1 MSTTVGRNSLI
12 MACGTAASRV
22 TGQIRTIFLVGA
34 LGTTGIAANAY
45 QAGAQIPQVIFN
57 LLSTGVFNAVL
68 VPQIVRTLKQKDAD
82 ERLSKLIT
90 LSIALLLAITLLMA
104 SGTPLL
110 TMLYLDSSWTPA
122 QRALANAFT
131 LWCMPQILFYGLYTV
146 LGQILAAK
154 GRFATYA
161 WSSVGA
167 NVISCIGFGAFIMLF
182 GNAGR
187 QPMSFWTSGKIA
199 LTAGAWTAGVAF
211 QALVLFIPLLRCGIH
226 YRPRWGLHGLGLRS
240 MGQVAVWSIAMV
252 LLNQLMG
259 IVNSRVN
266 TGAPTAGGDLYGIAG
281 NASYQYAYTI
291 YVLPYS
297 IIAVSITTAVFPR
310 MSRAISEHRIGDARA
325 DLSSSLRSTGL
336 AMFFFTAVM
345 IAMPVPLVKALI
357 PSTNVH
363 GAILISGPLI
373 GLLVGLVPTSAFL
386 LVQRAF
392 YAYEDGRSPFLFA
405 AADNAVQLLLLL
417 TSLRFAP
424 PKYWTLMVALS
435 LSLSYIITFPW
446 VFWLLRRRFGGR
458 IDGKRIIIMHVKALI
473 AGAAACACGLFLN
486 PLVTRLVGAKV
497 SSVNGHMSWWQSIV
511 ICAILTIVVTAVY
524 AGLLWLMR
532 VEEFSSLI
540 VTMKARLLRRT
551 STATSVSTPAESETE
566 EAQAQNAE
574 VEEGTTAIAENDNH
588 YDDYSLGDDGTS
600 ENDGSAERA
609 AETVTDLERP
619 VQDQPVQD
627 QPRGIPS
634 DNLPPSFAPTVNR
647 KGQRPSIK
655 SVVLP
660 NVAAN
665 AAGAAAGIAAGNN
678 AQPRIPTILPTPH
691 HSTRQAASVAAAQPT
706 IPTARMSASPLSQRM
721 TAEHGETTTM
731 KPQLGD
737 TVIGRYTL
745 VSSLRE
751 SDGLSAWIANDRMLA
766 QSCQL
771 FIITD
776 TSVLPQINEAAS
788 TLALANSRYC
798 TPVLQLQHVG
808 DAAVVITEPDSG
820 LALAEY
826 MQRSSSSFL
835 SYDAIRSI
843 VGQCTQAVQELLDT
857 GLTHTALSTDTIRV
871 ICKRGL
877 ALHTEDGETIVPM
890 ATLAE
895 LSALL
900 GAWEPFGNLSDHDI
914 ILPSVSGSASIS
926 MVALRDTSDDKI
938 VELPD
943 GLVTSTKLPELSI
956 SEAGLAAGAEARFVN
971 EQRLAQQAFLAQL
984 PGDPPSAD
992 QPVIPEAELFE
1003 PDTAEPS
1010 KTLASLQS
1018 KVGQLMGSLRKDGE
1032 PESPVTTSTAEE
1044 TAIEQPMPV
1053 YAPLPASFPPAA
1065 KPHRSATGA
1074 TKAQAQSG
1082 NGVNVP
1088 ANAAGASG
1096 VVGGTG
1102 KPRTTGA
1109 TGEIQSIVANMPNV
1123 PLPEENDNERTRA
1136 GSIPPLPQSG
1146 EAQVSEGEQTVAGS
1160 HPTTRAAQPIATNAM
1175 PQPRAHMSE
1184 SLAALAARSAKA
1196 AASGDAVM
1204 PPSFAVSASAPGANG
1219 AAIPGS
1225 SKSRTRMT
1233 APISRDALRNMSGGR
1248 PAAAPGANVP
1258 GVQTPAQ
1265 RAQSDAFDP
1274 TVTVPLLGTDGTSVD
1289 QLPPMAQI
1297 MPPSFAPQQV
1307 HDVNASNVGRNIE
1320 EDLPDQ
1326 PLWGQLKIK
1335 VIAIVVALVLLVV
1348 GLVAA
1353 WFILN
1358 GDNHGG
1364 GSDNQDWPNK
1374 TDIDNVPFGNSTTQ
1388 NSTSKNSA
1396 AQSDI
1401 VYIRVL

>member
-22 TGQIRTIFLVGA
+22 TGQI
-34 LGTTGIAANAY
+34 
-45 QAGAQIPQVIFN
+45 
-57 LLSTGVFNAVL
+57 
-68 VPQIVRTLKQKDAD
+68 
-82 ERLSKLIT
+82 IT

-473 AGAAACACGLFLN
+473 AGATACACGLFLN
-486 PLVTRLVGAKV
+486 PLATRLVGAKV

-511 ICAILTIVVTAVY
+511 ICAILTIVVTAAY

-574 VEEGTTAIAENDNH
+574 VEEGTTTIAENDNH

-600 ENDGSAERA
+600 ENDGSAEQA
-609 AETVTDLERP
+609 AETVTDLER
-619 VQDQPVQD
+619 PVQD

-665 AAGAAAGIAAGNN
+665 AAGAAAGIATGNN

-826 MQRSSSSFL
+826 MKRSSSSFL

-871 ICKRGL
+871 SVNGVQFADTPVAAALADICSGIDGDVMSYEQMATRQLAALLYALLTKTPSGTNTTFDLNMLPADVPTEFRVICKRGL

-900 GAWEPFGNLSDHDI
+900 GAWEPFSNLSDRDI

-938 VELPD
+938 VELPN

-1065 KPHRSATGA
+1065 KPRRS
-1074 TKAQAQSG
+1074 
-1082 NGVNVP
+1082 
-1088 ANAAGASG
+1088 AAGASG
-1096 VVGGTG
+1096 VAGSTG

-1123 PLPEENDNERTRA
+1123 PLPEEDDNERTRA

-1307 HDVNASNVGRNIE
+1307 HDVNVANVGRNIE

-1401 VYIRVL
+1401 MYIRVL